1 MEVIFMSTTALTG
14 AAALFCFMRWQKAQ
28 NEAHHLE
35 VQLAS
40 AGGISELKQE
50 LEEAEEALDAARAE
64 IIGLSK
70 DREKDAALIAQKEEA
85 LRGQQQNFEK
95 LKEEF
100 MQAARASALQA
111 TSEMTSKVLEDHKRE
126 VEKQTQAQSK
136 RESESQQKFA
146 EQFNSLTQS
155 VAKIQKSTTD
165 NEREVQTVMRA
176 LTHPAGAGY
185 MSEVGLENSLKNL
198 GLEPGRDFIMQYHIG
213 MDDGGAYRPDAVIF
227 LPQDMV
233 MVIDSKASK
242 FWIEL
247 AEAEGTE
254 NEEAV
259 TQQFLK
265 SMQQHIK
272 ALSQKQ
278 YGDEVSKILK
288 KQGKQEGLVF
298 NVMYLPSEAAIEKLR
313 RYDAS
318 ITERCEKANLFMA
331 GPASLS
337 MLFSLANQQISAAK
351 RDSNQQ
357 MIIGQV
363 AELMGSLSVMF
374 DHVERAGKGIKSA
387 ADHFAKFTSSANRNV
402 LPKLKTIQSLG
413 VDPAKNK
420 ALPHP
425 LKSYDVIDRDEV
437 MDMQAEEE
445 GDEGTITPLLKNSG

>member
-1 MEVIFMSTTALTG
+1 MEVIFMGTTALASG
-14 AAALFCFMRWQKAQ
+14 AALFCFMRWQKAQ
-28 NEAHHLE
+28 NRAHALE

-40 AGGISELKQE
+40 AGGLDDLKSE
-50 LEEAEEALDAARAE
+50 LEETEEALEAARAE
-64 IIGLSK
+64 IIGLNK

-85 LRGQQQNFEK
+85 LKGQLENFEK

-111 TSEMTSKVLEDHKRE
+111 TSEMTNKVLEDHKRE
-126 VEKQTQAQSK
+126 VSKQNEAQSK
-136 RESESQQKFA
+136 RENEAQQKFA
-146 EQFNSLTQS
+146 EQFNALTQS
-155 VAKIQKSTTD
+155 VAKIQKATTD

-198 GLEPGRDFIMQYHIG
+198 GLEPGRDFMMQYHIG
-213 MDDGGAYRPDAVIF
+213 TDEGGAYRPDAVIF

-254 NEEAV
+254 QEAAV
-259 TQQFLK
+259 TDQFMK

-278 YGDEVSKILK
+278 YGDEVQKILK
-288 KQGKQEGLVF
+288 KQGKQAGLVF

-313 RYDAS
+313 RHDPS
-318 ITERCEKANLFMA
+318 IGERCEKANLFMA

-351 RDSNQQ
+351 RDANQQ
-357 MIIGQV
+357 KIIEQIR
-363 AELMGSLSVMF
+363 ELMGSLSVMF
-374 DHVERAGKGIKSA
+374 THVERAGKGIKSA

-402 LPKLKTIQSLG
+402 LPKLNAIQALG

-420 ALPHP
+420 PLPQP

-437 MDMQAEEE
+437 MDMQADEDEE
-445 GDEGTITPLLKNSG
+445 GNVTPLLKNGA